1 MGSEKACTLTAHAA
15 EGEVRKSLEAGCTEH
30 LTKPIKKATLLEAIS
45 RNTRG
50 KIRIAPPEGIEALV
64 PHYLANVR
72 RDMDEIL
79 AGLDAKDCKIA
90 HEVGHQ
96 FKGTGESY
104 GFPEITRTG
113 AAVELAAMAANKDEI
128 RSQILALATFLDHVE
143 IVV

>member
-1 MGSEKACTLTAHAA
+1 
-15 EGEVRKSLEAGCTEH
+15 
-30 LTKPIKKATLLEAIS
+30 
-45 RNTRG
+45 
-50 KIRIAPPEGIEALV
+50 
-64 PHYLANVR
+64 VR